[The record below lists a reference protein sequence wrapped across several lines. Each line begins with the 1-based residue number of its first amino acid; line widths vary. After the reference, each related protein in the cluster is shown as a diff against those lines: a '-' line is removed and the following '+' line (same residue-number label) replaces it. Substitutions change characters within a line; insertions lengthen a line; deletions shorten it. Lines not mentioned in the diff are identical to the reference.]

1 MLRALR
7 RHPLLAALVEVLVD
21 AARYV
26 AILLLVLMVVA
37 QAARLAF

>member
-1 MLRALR
+1 V
-7 RHPLLAALVEVLVD
+7 VEVLVD

-26 AILLLVLMVVA
+26 AVLLAVLMVLA